1 MTTRRLLTRRT
12 FGIGASALGLTL
24 AAPGILR
31 AQSYPSRPVRM
42 LVGFA
47 PGGPTDIVAR
57 QLAQYMTEPLGQS
70 IVIENRGGAN
80 GNIAAQEIA
89 GAAPDG
95 YNLFYNTSAIAI
107 SPALYPRLGYDV
119 KAFVPV
125 GLTATVPMVL
135 EVHPQM
141 PVNNVDEFV
150 AYVKANADK
159 LSYASTGIGS
169 ITHLGTALLLG
180 RIGAKV
186 THVPYRG
193 SAPALVDL
201 AGGRVH
207 FMSDTINSS
216 LPFIMDGRLKPL
228 AVTSKTRLAALPNI
242 PTLTELGL
250 QDVEVGAWQGIV
262 APPGTPQ
269 EIVTKVNA
277 AMMTA
282 LRNKDFLARLEEQQ
296 TTPLGS
302 TPAEYGAYI
311 AAELARWDKVVKEN
325 GITMN

>member
-1 MTTRRLLTRRT
+1 MIDRRQFALAAAA
-12 FGIGASALGLTL
+12 GAAGL
-24 AAPGILR
+24 AAPSILR
-31 AQSYPSRPVRM
+31 AQGAYPNRPVRM

-47 PGGPTDIVAR
+47 AGGPTDIVAR
-57 QLAQYMTEPLGQS
+57 QLAQYMAPTLGQS

-80 GNIAAQEIA
+80 GNIAAQEVA
-89 GAAPDG
+89 AAPADG
-95 YNLFYNTSAIAI
+95 YTLLYNTSAVSI

-119 KAFVPV
+119 KTLVPI

-141 PVNNVDEFV
+141 PVKNVQEF
-150 AYVKANADK
+150 ADYVKANADK
-159 LSYASTGIGS
+159 LSYASTGNGS
-169 ITHLGTALLLG
+169 ITQLGTALLLG

-207 FMSDTINSS
+207 FMTDTINSS
-216 LPFIMDGRLKPL
+216 LPFIQDGRLRPL
-228 AVTSKTRLAALPNI
+228 AVTSAKRLAALPDT
-242 PTLTELGL
+242 PTLTELGM
-250 QDVEVGAWQGIV
+250 QDQEIGAWQGIV
-262 APPGTPQ
+262 GPPGTPA
-269 EIVTKVNA
+269 EVVAKVNA
-277 AMMTA
+277 AMMAA
-282 LRNKDFLARLEEQQ
+282 LKNPEFLQRLDVQQ

-302 TPAEYGAYI
+302 TPEEYGKYI
-311 AAELARWDKVVKEN
+311 LSEMDRLGRVVRDN

>member
-1 MTTRRLLTRRT
+1 MTTRRSFTW
-12 FGIGASALGLTL
+12 GASALGLTL

-89 GAAPDG
+89 SAAPDG

-119 KAFVPV
+119 KSFVPV

-141 PVNNVDEFV
+141 PVNTVDEFV

-159 LSYASTGIGS
+159 LSYASTGNGS

-216 LPFIMDGRLKPL
+216 LPFIKDGRLKPL
-228 AVTSKTRLAALPNI
+228 AVTSKDRLAALPNI

-262 APPGTPQ
+262 APAGTPA

-311 AAELARWDKVVKEN
+311 TAELARWDKVVKEN

>member
-1 MTTRRLLTRRT
+1 MIDRRT
-12 FGIGASALGLTL
+12 FALGSAALGLSL
-24 AAPGILR
+24 AAPAIGR
-31 AQSYPSRPVRM
+31 AQGAYPNRPVRM

-47 PGGPTDIVAR
+47 AGGPTDIVAR
-57 QLAQYMTEPLGQS
+57 QLAQYMAESFGQS

-89 GAAPDG
+89 QSQPDG

-107 SPALYPRLGYDV
+107 SPALYPRLGYDA
-119 KAFVPV
+119 KAFVPI

-141 PVNNVDEFV
+141 PVNNVKEFID
-150 AYVKANADK
+150 YVKANADK
-159 LSYASTGIGS
+159 LSYASTGNGS

-207 FMSDTINSS
+207 FMTDTINSS
-216 LPFIMDGRLKPL
+216 LPFIKDGRLKPL
-228 AVTSKTRLAALPNI
+228 AVTSTKRLAALPDT

-250 QDVEVGAWQGIV
+250 QDLEIGAWQGIV
-262 APPGTPQ
+262 APAGTPR
-269 EIVTKVNA
+269 EVVTKVNSS
-277 AMMTA
+277 MMTA
-282 LRNKDFLARLEEQQ
+282 LKNPEFLSRLQVQQ

-302 TPAEYGAYI
+302 TPEDYGKYILAEI
-311 AAELARWDKVVKEN
+311 ARWDKVVKEN

>member
-1 MTTRRLLTRRT
+1 MTTRRSFTW
-12 FGIGASALGLTL
+12 GASALGLTL

-89 GAAPDG
+89 SAAPDG

-141 PVNNVDEFV
+141 PVNT
-150 AYVKANADK
+150 
-159 LSYASTGIGS
+159 ST
-169 ITHLGTALLLG
+169 
-180 RIGAKV
+180 
-186 THVPYRG
+186 
-193 SAPALVDL
+193 
-201 AGGRVH
+201 
-207 FMSDTINSS
+207 SS
-216 LPFIMDGRLKPL
+216 WPM
-228 AVTSKTRLAALPNI
+228 
-242 PTLTELGL
+242 
-250 QDVEVGAWQGIV
+250 
-262 APPGTPQ
+262 
-269 EIVTKVNA
+269 
-277 AMMTA
+277 
-282 LRNKDFLARLEEQQ
+282 
-296 TTPLGS
+296 
-302 TPAEYGAYI
+302 
-311 AAELARWDKVVKEN
+311 
-325 GITMN
+325 

>member
-1 MTTRRLLTRRT
+1 MTTRRSFTW
-12 FGIGASALGLTL
+12 GASALGLTL

-89 GAAPDG
+89 SAAPDG

-119 KAFVPV
+119 KSFVPV

-141 PVNNVDEFV
+141 PVNTVDEFV

-159 LSYASTGIGS
+159 LSYASTGNGS
-169 ITHLGTALLLG
+169 IPISA
-180 RIGAKV
+180 RRCCSGA
-186 THVPYRG
+186 
-193 SAPALVDL
+193 SAP
-201 AGGRVH
+201 R
-207 FMSDTINSS
+207 S
-216 LPFIMDGRLKPL
+216 
-228 AVTSKTRLAALPNI
+228 
-242 PTLTELGL
+242 PTC
-250 QDVEVGAWQGIV
+250 
-262 APPGTPQ
+262 P
-269 EIVTKVNA
+269 
-277 AMMTA
+277 
-282 LRNKDFLARLEEQQ
+282 
-296 TTPLGS
+296 
-302 TPAEYGAYI
+302 I
-311 AAELARWDKVVKEN
+311 AAARRRWSTSRAGASISCRTRSIPRCPSSRTAV
-325 GITMN
+325 

>member
-1 MTTRRLLTRRT
+1 MIDRRAFAMGT
-12 FGIGASALGLTL
+12 SALGLSL
-24 AAPGILR
+24 AAPAIGR
-31 AQSYPSRPVRM
+31 AQGAYPNRPVRM

-47 PGGPTDIVAR
+47 AGGPTDIVAR
-57 QLAQYMTEPLGQS
+57 QLAQYMAESFGQP

-89 GAAPDG
+89 SAAPDG
-95 YNLFYNTSAIAI
+95 YNLFYNTSAITI
-107 SPALYPRLGYDV
+107 SPALYPRLGYDA
-119 KAFVPV
+119 KAFTPI

-141 PVNNVDEFV
+141 PVNNVKEFID
-150 AYVKANADK
+150 YVKANADK
-159 LSYASTGIGS
+159 LSYASTGNGS
-169 ITHLGTALLLG
+169 ITHLGSALLLG

-207 FMSDTINSS
+207 FMTDTINSS
-216 LPFIMDGRLKPL
+216 LPFIKDGRLKPL
-228 AVTSKTRLAALPNI
+228 AVTSTTRLAALPDT

-250 QDVEVGAWQGIV
+250 QDLEIGAWQGIV
-262 APPGTPQ
+262 APAGTPR
-269 EIVTKVNA
+269 EVVMKVNSS
-277 AMMTA
+277 MMTA
-282 LRNKDFLARLEEQQ
+282 LKNPEFLSRLEVQQ

-302 TPAEYGAYI
+302 TPEDYGKYILAEI
-311 AAELARWDKVVKEN
+311 ARWDRVVKEN